1 MSQVKELDLNQM
13 APLRNASQLISQF
26 LRHKVESYFEPLNL
40 LFAPKRVLG
49 EYLEG
54 FSRESV
60 RGAEKNF
67 AILAEKY
74 AKACNAT
81 FHIPGKLKSPV
92 PTIRHKLKIYPWE
105 YPYQIGGDPDQT
117 ITISSPVKWVLTYD
131 YPYTLS
137 NVLKAK
143 RKGEKLQ
150 PDETKQFVI
159 NTLTLWLLL
168 SKEAGLKQ
176 ILADLRFPIS
186 EEKSSVAGDL
196 PFIVIGS
203 SVQSF
208 IPQDELI
215 QTVTQLSGKPVF
227 EELID
232 LDSVTG
238 ITDHLADQLQA
249 MTSGS

>member
-1 MSQVKELDLNQM
+1 MSQVKEFDLNQM
-13 APLRNASQLISQF
+13 APLRNASQMISQY
-26 LRHKVESYFEPLNL
+26 LYQKIESYLEPLNA

-67 AILAEKY
+67 AILADRY
-74 AKACNAT
+74 AKVCNAT

-92 PTIRHKLKIYPWE
+92 PAIRNKLKIYPWE
-105 YPYQIGGDPDQT
+105 YPYQIGGDPAQT
-117 ITISSPVKWVLTYD
+117 ITISSPVKWILTYD

-137 NVLKAK
+137 NVLKAN

-150 PDETKQFVI
+150 LEETRQFVI
-159 NTLTLWLLL
+159 NTVTLWLLM

-176 ILADLRFPIS
+176 ILADLRYPVS
-186 EEKSSVAGDL
+186 EDTSSVSGDL
-196 PFIVIGS
+196 PFIVIS
-203 SVQSF
+203 SSIQSF
-208 IPQDELI
+208 IPQDDLI

-227 EELID
+227 EELVD
-232 LDSVTG
+232 LESVDS
-238 ITDHLADQLQA
+238 ITDPLAEKLKA
-249 MTSGS
+249 LVSGS